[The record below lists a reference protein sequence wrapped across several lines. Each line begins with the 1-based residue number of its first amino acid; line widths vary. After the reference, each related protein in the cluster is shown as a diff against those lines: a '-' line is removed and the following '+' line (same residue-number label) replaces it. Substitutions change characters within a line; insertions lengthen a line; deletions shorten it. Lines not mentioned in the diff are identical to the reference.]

1 MVVEMAL
8 VRMHGTVEKNVRS
21 VDVDVDAANDVGNIE

>member
-8 VRMHGTVEKNVRS
+8 VRMHGTVKKNVRS
-21 VDVDVDAANDVGNIE
+21 VDVDVDASIDAGGIE

>member
-8 VRMHGTVEKNVRS
+8 VRINGTVEKNVRS
-21 VDVDVDAANDVGNIE
+21 VDVDVDASIDVGNIE